1 MEDIPDN
8 APNHCPGTKSEEAG
22 KANACAGCPN
32 QKLCSSGIG
41 QKVDPDEAP
50 IKEKLSEIKH
60 KIIVMSG
67 KGGVGKSTFTA
78 MLSHALALKEEQ
90 EVGVLDVDIC
100 GPSQPRILGAS
111 SETVHSSGSG
121 WSPVYTSDNLCVM
134 SIGFLLNSPEDA
146 VIWRGPKKNGM
157 IKQFLK
163 DVDWGNLD
171 FLVIDTPPGTSDEHL
186 SLVKYLSSSPNTG
199 AVIVT
204 TPQEVAL
211 LDVRKEI
218 TFCRKVNLPIIGVI
232 ENMTTFKCPKCSVE
246 TRIFPPT
253 TGGAQSLTEEF
264 GIPFLGSL
272 PLDPNVAKAC
282 DEGHNIIAESPELPV
297 CKAVL
302 NITEGIY
309 KHFHNEETEMET

>member
-22 KANACAGCPN
+22 KADACAGCPN

-41 QKVDPDEAP
+41 QKVDPDEAL

-90 EVGVLDVDIC
+90 E
-100 GPSQPRILGAS
+100 
-111 SETVHSSGSG
+111 
-121 WSPVYTSDNLCVM
+121 YTSDNLCVM

-232 ENMTTFKCPKCSVE
+232 ENMTTFKCPKCSVSLAYFIINVNIGFKSQCILMDSTVLLLAQVE

-282 DEGHNIIAESPELPV
+282 DEGHNIIVESPELPV

-302 NITEGIY
+302 NITEG
-309 KHFHNEETEMET
+309 K

>member
-1 MEDIPDN
+1 
-8 APNHCPGTKSEEAG
+8 K
-22 KANACAGCPN
+22 
-32 QKLCSSGIG
+32 
-41 QKVDPDEAP
+41 
-50 IKEKLSEIKH
+50 
-60 KIIVMSG
+60 
-67 KGGVGKSTFTA
+67 
-78 MLSHALALKEEQ
+78 
-90 EVGVLDVDIC
+90 GVLDVDIC

-121 WSPVYTSDNLCVM
+121 WSPV
-134 SIGFLLNSPEDA
+134 
-146 VIWRGPKKNGM
+146 
-157 IKQFLK
+157 FLK

-171 FLVIDTPPGTSDEHL
+171 FLVIEHL
-186 SLVKYLSSSPNTG
+186 QGRVMNIRCSHCTILRSVLILN
-199 AVIVT
+199 
-204 TPQEVAL
+204 EVAL